1 MAGSVHEQR
10 ALPRH
15 LPEENEE
22 NHEILGQ
29 DSRGHGLD
37 SNWALQRYR
46 PQTLPVEPAFSVK
59 TGPNVLGRGG
69 SKIEVMCVSLKA
81 RVADRLYTL
90 GLEVQAL
97 LMH

>member
-1 MAGSVHEQR
+1 
-10 ALPRH
+10 
-15 LPEENEE
+15 
-22 NHEILGQ
+22 
-29 DSRGHGLD
+29 
-37 SNWALQRYR
+37 
-46 PQTLPVEPAFSVK
+46 VK

>member
-1 MAGSVHEQR
+1 MNHGVHFDICLKR
-10 ALPRH
+10 TK
-15 LPEENEE
+15 E

-37 SNWALQRYR
+37 SNWALLRYR

-69 SKIEVMCVSLKA
+69 AKIEVMCKRRVSLKA
-81 RVADRLYTL
+81 RVADILYTL
-90 GLEVQAL
+90 GSEVQAL
-97 LMH
+97 LMN